1 MPVDRTI
8 PTQDRTNLATFR
20 IIVNGDELSEEVGI
34 STITVTKSVNR
45 IPKAT
50 IVLFD
55 GSLAKE
61 DFKLSNEETFKPGNE
76 IEIKSGYHT
85 IEDPIFKGII
95 IKHGIEAKTNQ
106 PSKLIL
112 ELRDV
117 TVKMTIGRKNRY
129 FEEITDSDIIEEII
143 SEYPGIDS
151 EIEGTQTNH
160 LEMVQYYSTDWD
172 FILSRA
178 EMNGQLV
185 FVDDGKL
192 TVKAPT
198 MSDDPLLNLHYGDN
212 IFEFEADMDARDQIA
227 STLGKSWNYTDQELS
242 ELEGTESDLDQH
254 GNISGPDLASVIGLE
269 SWDMQHNGQVMD
281 EELQAWADAG
291 LMRSRLSKIKGRL
304 KIIGF
309 SDIKPGHIVELG
321 GLGERFNGKAFVSG
335 VYHEIMPNSKWYTF
349 LEIGL
354 DKQWFVESYDDIVDK
369 PASGL
374 LPAIHGLHQG
384 IVTNIHEDPDGEG
397 RVKVRLPIISPEAS
411 GVWARVAR
419 IDAGDS
425 RGVFFHPEV
434 DDEVVV
440 GFFNDDPRDPVILGL
455 MHSSG
460 KPEPYEISED
470 NFEKGVIT
478 KGELKLTFNDD
489 LKSITLETPNGNK
502 VVLSDDDG
510 SITLEDEN
518 GSSVKLNSDGVTIDS
533 TGDVIINASGDVKV
547 SGTNVE
553 LSANSQFKAEGSGGA
568 ELSTSAQAVVKGS
581 IVQIN

>member
-20 IIVNGDELSEEVGI
+20 ITVNGDELSEEVGI

-76 IEIKSGYHT
+76 VEIKSGYHT

-117 TVKMTIGRKNRY
+117 SVKMTVGRKNRY
-129 FEEITDSDIIEEII
+129 FEEVTDSDIIEEIL
-143 SEYPGIDS
+143 SEYSGVNS
-151 EIEGTQTNH
+151 EVEGTQANH

-185 FVDDGKL
+185 FVDDGKV

-242 ELEGTESDLDQH
+242 ELEGTDSDLDQH
-254 GNISGPDLASVIGLE
+254 GNISGSDLASVIGLE

-281 EELQAWADAG
+281 EELQAWADAR

-309 SDIKPGHIVELG
+309 SDIKPGHIVDLG

-354 DKQWFVESYDDIVDK
+354 DKQWFAETYNDIVDK

-397 RVKVRLPIISPEAS
+397 RVKVRLPIISPEAT

-425 RGVFFHPEV
+425 RGLFFHPEV

-478 KGELKLTFNDD
+478 KEELKLTFNDD

-502 VVLSDDDG
+502 VVLSDDEG

-518 GSSVKLNSDGVTIDS
+518 GNSVKLNSDGVTIDS
-533 TGDVIINASGDVKV
+533 AGDVIINASGDIKV